1 MKNDK
6 TTTTTTRSATLIKR
20 AALVIGLAYAL
31 TTVHHIY
38 GGLVESAPNRLRVPI
53 IMAIP
58 SVVAVGSLYRYRRT
72 GSRAALITAGVV
84 GSLAWVVLSGLL
96 HGGYAH
102 AYKDVLFLLNGP
114 SKLYYPL
121 NPSEHYPPDDLFF
134 EITGVLELGTAFLV
148 AFAMYRVTRDSWS
161 NRSRDVGQPQDSA
174 TSPTITV

>member
-1 MKNDK
+1 MTSRKP
-6 TTTTTTRSATLIKR
+6 TTTTATTAKLIER
-20 AALVIGLAYAL
+20 AALVIGLAYAV
-31 TTVHHIY
+31 TTVHHIC
-38 GGLVESAPNRLRVPI
+38 GGLVDSAPNRLRVPI

-72 GSRAALITAGVV
+72 GSRAALITAGTV

-114 SKLYYPL
+114 SRLYYPL

-134 EITGVLELGTAFLV
+134 EITGVLEIGTAFLV
-148 AFAMYRVTRDSWS
+148 AFSMYRLIRDKSS
-161 NRSRDVGQPQDSA
+161 NSSA
-174 TSPTITV
+174 GALG

>member
-1 MKNDK
+1 MTSLKP
-6 TTTTTTRSATLIKR
+6 TTTTTAEMIER
-20 AALVIGLAYAL
+20 AAMAIGLAYAL

-38 GGLVESAPNRLRVPI
+38 GGLVDSAPNRFRVPI

-58 SVVAVGSLYRYRRT
+58 SVVAIGSLYRYRRT
-72 GSRAALITAGVV
+72 GSRAALITAATV

-114 SKLYYPL
+114 SRLYYPL

-134 EITGVLELGTAFLV
+134 EITGVLEIGTALLV
-148 AFAMYRVTRDSWS
+148 GFTIYRVIRD
-161 NRSRDVGQPQDSA
+161 RLLIR
-174 TSPTITV
+174 